1 MSPPAPVVNR
11 TTRGQLLRLRQ
22 LLEEAQARAHD
33 ASPIG
38 RHVALILLDGAC
50 ENAMKVVLTAHG
62 LAPKRSEDSFDQVYA
77 RVTACLPDW
86 SGEGWA
92 EVSNM
97 HASRNLAQ
105 HRGAT
110 PDGDDMATWSA
121 AVERFTRSL
130 IHEAFAAEINDVV
143 LADAISTDELR
154 ALLTRAEHAVRA
166 GDPYQSMQLSVEAFD
181 LARGEWSA
189 QHATAVD
196 QPTLTISPLGIAATD
211 GATYAIH
218 QLNDYTEVLPFV
230 ASLGEYIWFLARR
243 DDLQRDVDRT
253 IAEAQRLLRFVID
266 WVLRWEAFAK
276 GYSGRHYPPQ
286 EPTAPLRTAA
296 GDPPLIY
303 ATHVVSREEP
313 GGQDIR
319 DRMRYDITFELANMP
334 ETEAQ
339 SFAAFLREELAE
351 SVDFNHADAACR
363 AHASVWPEGLIRFWA
378 IETTASPTILND
390 RVQTAVRRA
399 TERHA
404 DLLRRQA
411 AWASERQG
419 ILDSWVAG
427 LQSVAFR
434 DQRLFDGFDIDG
446 IIDEHG
452 KPVFTVKAEAQ
463 AMAGDDVAPFIWDVL
478 NKAGVSV
485 GTDIAWHVEGW
496 SFAGSIGVDAA
507 ASKSREVAGAL
518 ERRLTEET
526 SKSNELAEAHRVFET
541 ALQAHLPGHS

>member
-1 MSPPAPVVNR
+1 MPPAFAVNR

-50 ENAMKVVLTAHG
+50 ENAMKIVLTAHG
-62 LAPKRSEDSFDQVYA
+62 IAPKRNEDGFHQVYA
-77 RVTACLPDW
+77 RVTTCLPGW
-86 SGEGWA
+86 SGEAWA

-110 PDGDDMATWSA
+110 PDADDVATWSA

-130 IHEAFAAEINDVV
+130 IHAAFAVEINDVF

-154 ALLTRAEHAVRA
+154 DLLTRADRAVRA
-166 GDPYQSMQLSVEAFD
+166 RDPHESMRLSVEAFD
-181 LARGEWSA
+181 LARNEWSA

-196 QPTLTISPLGIAATD
+196 LPTLQISPLGIAATD
-211 GATYAIH
+211 GPTYAIH
-218 QLNDYTEVLPFV
+218 QLNDYTEVLPFA

-243 DDLQRDVDRT
+243 DDLQRDVERT
-253 IAEAQRLLRFVID
+253 VEDAQRLLRFVID
-266 WVLRWEAFAK
+266 WVLRWEAFAQS
-276 GYSGRHYPPQ
+276 YSGRHYPPQ
-286 EPTAPLRTAA
+286 EPAVPLRTAP

-319 DRMRYDITFELANMP
+319 DRTRYDITYELANMP
-334 ETEAQ
+334 DTEAQ
-339 SFAAFLREELAE
+339 SFAAFLREDLGE
-351 SVDFNHADAACR
+351 SVDINHADPAYR
-363 AHASVWPEGLIRFWA
+363 AHASVWPEGLIRFWG
-378 IETTASPTILND
+378 IEPSASPTILGE
-390 RVQTAVRRA
+390 RVHAAVNRA
-399 TERHA
+399 TERHTN
-404 DLLRRQA
+404 LLRRRA

-419 ILDSWVAG
+419 ILDTWIAG

-434 DQRLFDGFDIDG
+434 DQPLFDSFDIDG
-446 IIDEHG
+446 IIDDHG
-452 KPVFTVKAEAQ
+452 QPLFTVRAEAQ
-463 AMAGDDVAPFIWDVL
+463 AMAGDDVALFIWDVL

-496 SFAGSIGVDAA
+496 SFAGSVGVDAA
-507 ASKSREVAGAL
+507 ASKSREVAQAL

-526 SKSNELAEAHRVFET
+526 SKSNELAEAQRAFET
-541 ALQAHLPGHS
+541 ALQAGLPNHS